1 VRFALEEFGHVLAQ
15 RDATGKP
22 YVLIG
27 GQAVYFWASRYAAE
41 ELGVEQW
48 RPFTSKDI
56 DFQGGRDDVL
66 RIAKELGF
74 RAQLPDSRQMTA
86 LAGVVPFQVGGSPT
100 TIEFVRLMPGVKQRV
115 VEKLAAEYEFG
126 AYLVRVADP
135 ISLLSCKL
143 YLALK
148 VDQRERRD
156 VEHLRIMLLC
166 VRGFLRETLRGVEAG
181 TLPARGWLGALERVL
196 KLAESNLGKRAV
208 RTLGMDWTQSLPL
221 TEIAA
226 SGHRAAKAFRE
237 KRLRQWQ
244 AQMARPV

>member
-1 VRFALEEFGHVLAQ
+1 VRFALEQFGHVLAQ
-15 RDATGKP
+15 RDARGKP

-41 ELGVEQW
+41 ERGVEQW
-48 RPFTSKDI
+48 RPFTSKGI

-115 VEKLAAEYEFG
+115 VEKLAAEYEFAG
-126 AYLVRVADP
+126 HRLRVADP

-148 VDQRERRD
+148 VDQKERRD
-156 VEHLRIMLLC
+156 VEHLRILLLC
-166 VRGFLRETLRGVEAG
+166 VRAFLRETLLGVEAG
-181 TLPARGWLGALERVL
+181 SLPARGWLGALERVL
-196 KLAESNLGKRAV
+196 KLAESSRGKKAV
-208 RTLGMDWTQSLPL
+208 RTLEVDWTEALPL
-221 TEIAA
+221 AEIAA
-226 SGHRAAKAFRE
+226 SPHPAAKGFRE
-237 KRLRQWQ
+237 KRLVQWQ
-244 AQMARPV
+244 SKLVRPA